1 MGEDLQCE
9 ECGTTW
15 SSEES
20 AENQQC
26 PVCGSEEVWSN

>member
-1 MGEDLQCE
+1 MCEDLQCE

-15 SSEES
+15 SPEDSSE
-20 AENQQC
+20 NYLC